1 MTAKE
6 EIKRRLKK
14 ADFMSISKTLYD
26 KSFDDLDSSEYQ
38 DMLKIADV
46 YGQKYKKFYKLKDDI
61 DIRTFTS
68 NLTPEEYN
76 PSFSNHTDLNVINT
90 VKSDESFTIYT
101 EFYTS
106 ELVDI
111 PVEIDGIQYKKKE
124 AKIFRRTMILE
135 KSSNNDYLVISID
148 LTGDGADVYKKIDE
162 NLSVLQ
168 STLGLDIH
176 SFFDTI
182 EVEKVIYSLIDDNE
196 LVPTRLTAK
205 DQSSNIVKSA
215 QAKALRGTL
224 KDDDFYS
231 SCTNEQYSLENLKM
245 KYDKESV
252 EIFGKTLLKI
262 TTKMGKNN
270 TDELTTKT
278 ISILQRQ

>member
-1 MTAKE
+1 MTAKD
-6 EIKRRLKK
+6 EIVRRLKK
-14 ADFMSISKTLYD
+14 ADYTSISKTLHD
-26 KSFDDLDSSEYQ
+26 KTFDDLDSSEYK

-46 YGQKYKKFYKLKDDI
+46 YGQKYKKFYKLKEDV

-68 NLTPEEYN
+68 NLTLQQYT
-76 PSFSNHTDLNVINT
+76 PSFTVHFDLNIISISKT
-90 VKSDESFTIYT
+90 DDSFTIYT
-101 EFYTS
+101 EFYTNDIVK
-106 ELVDI
+106 VD
-111 PVEIDGIQYKKKE
+111 VEIDGETYQKKVLKP
-124 AKIFRRTMILE
+124 FRRTMILG
-135 KSSNNDYLVISID
+135 KPSTSNYVIVSID
-148 LTGDGADVYKKIDE
+148 LIGEGANVYKKIDE
-162 NLSVLQ
+162 NLEVLRDNY
-168 STLGLDIH
+168 GLDIY
-176 SFFDTI
+176 SFFDTM
-182 EVEKVIYSLIDDNE
+182 EVEKVIYTLIEDNN
-196 LVPTRLTAK
+196 LVPTRLIANDK
-205 DQSSNIVKSA
+205 SSNIMKSA

-270 TDELTTKT
+270 TDELTSKT